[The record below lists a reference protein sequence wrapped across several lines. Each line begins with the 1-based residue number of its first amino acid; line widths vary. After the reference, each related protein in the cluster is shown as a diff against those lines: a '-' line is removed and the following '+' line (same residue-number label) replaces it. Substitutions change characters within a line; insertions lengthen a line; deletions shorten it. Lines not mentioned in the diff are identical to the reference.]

1 MRSQTAAEEPS
12 PAPIVDCPQDPALRY
27 LLAVGAVSAG
37 LTLRD
42 TEIDGDSAVTDARAR
57 RVARTWGIE
66 TAGGT
71 GTVVV
76 LVDGLGLEMLRQR
89 RGHTPT
95 LRRWLAQQDNG
106 DSNDGAGILTCR
118 PSTTA
123 AALTMLGTS
132 ALPGTTGMVGY
143 SVLKPCLGPTL
154 PASTVPSP
162 DQVLSL
168 ITWKGDDAPS
178 PRAWQDVPTIFERL
192 PAGSAVSIGP
202 ARFAG
207 SGLTEAALRGASHLG
222 ADRLED
228 RPGRRRTAPRHAPG
242 VPLRR

>member
-66 TAGGT
+66 PVGEPGKAGGCP

-76 LVDGLGLEMLRQR
+76 LVDGLGLEMLRRR

-132 ALPGTTGMVGY
+132 ALPGAHP
-143 SVLKPCLGPTL
+143 SRLNGPQ
-154 PASTVPSP
+154 P
-162 DQVLSL
+162 
-168 ITWKGDDAPS
+168 
-178 PRAWQDVPTIFERL
+178 
-192 PAGSAVSIGP
+192 
-202 ARFAG
+202 
-207 SGLTEAALRGASHLG
+207 
-222 ADRLED
+222 
-228 RPGRRRTAPRHAPG
+228 RPGPQPHHLEG
-242 VPLRR
+242 

>member
-132 ALPGTTGMVGY
+132 ALPGAHP
-143 SVLKPCLGPTL
+143 SRLNGPQ
-154 PASTVPSP
+154 P
-162 DQVLSL
+162 
-168 ITWKGDDAPS
+168 
-178 PRAWQDVPTIFERL
+178 
-192 PAGSAVSIGP
+192 
-202 ARFAG
+202 
-207 SGLTEAALRGASHLG
+207 
-222 ADRLED
+222 
-228 RPGRRRTAPRHAPG
+228 RPGPQPHHLEG
-242 VPLRR
+242 